1 MTEDFNRRA
10 EDFTKLKVDVEVLKT
25 QVVTMTSLC
34 TKMDQVIDKLVDQQE
49 KYTAQI
55 YKDMENRRIEK
66 NAEIKEI
73 HDRIDTVIDKV
84 QITELRIMEEIKELR
99 AELLKKAE
107 KDSSKVDNI
116 SQWKWMIMGGI
127 IAVAFIITRITEGLG
142 HLLTK

>member
-1 MTEDFNRRA
+1 MSEDI
-10 EDFTKLKVDVEVLKT
+10 TQLKVDVEVLKT

-84 QITELRIMEEIKELR
+84 QITELRIMDEIKELR

-107 KDSSKVDNI
+107 KDSNKVDNI

-127 IAVAFIITRITEGLG
+127 IAVAFIITRISEALG

>member
-1 MTEDFNRRA
+1 MSD
-10 EDFTKLKVDVEVLKT
+10 DFTKLKVDVEVLKN

-34 TKMDQVIDKLVDQQE
+34 TKMDLVIDKLVDQQE

-55 YKDMENRRIEK
+55 YKDMENRRVEK

-99 AELLKKAE
+99 AELIKKAE
-107 KDSSKVDNI
+107 KDSNKVDNI

-127 IAVAFIITRITEGLG
+127 IAVAFIITRITESLG

>member
-1 MTEDFNRRA
+1 MID
-10 EDFTKLKVDVEVLKT
+10 DSTKLKVDVEVLKT

-34 TKMDQVIDKLVDQQE
+34 TKMDTVIAKLVDQQE

-99 AELLKKAE
+99 AELLKKSE
-107 KDSSKVDNI
+107 KESNKVETLT
-116 SQWKWMIMGGI
+116 QTKWMVVGGI
-127 IAVAFIITRITEGLG
+127 IAVAFIISRITESLG

>member
-1 MTEDFNRRA
+1 MA
-10 EDFTKLKVDVEVLKT
+10 ENVTQLKVDVEVLKT
-25 QVVTMTSLC
+25 QVTTLTSLC
-34 TKMDQVIDKLVDQQE
+34 TKMDTVIDKLVDQQE

-99 AELLKKAE
+99 TELLKKAE
-107 KDSSKVDNI
+107 KDSNKVDSL
-116 SQWKWMIMGGI
+116 SQWKWMIAGGI
-127 IAVAFIITRITEGLG
+127 IVAAFIITRITESFG